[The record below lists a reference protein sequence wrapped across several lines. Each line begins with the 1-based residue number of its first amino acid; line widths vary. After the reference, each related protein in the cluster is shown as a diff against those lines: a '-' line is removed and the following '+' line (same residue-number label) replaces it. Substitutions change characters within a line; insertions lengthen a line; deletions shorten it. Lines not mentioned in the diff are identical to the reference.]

1 MIWHTSSAKDVL
13 NELKTDSQNGLSGAE
28 VNSRLAKYGK
38 NLPDKKRERTFK
50 ELFLSQL
57 KDVPTVVL
65 TVAAILYFI
74 IALITPENSD
84 ISTSVAEPIIILL
97 IVVINA
103 VTGALQQTGAEAAVE
118 SLKFISPP
126 PPQSSENGKT
136 ASVPATN
143 IVPGDVILLS
153 VGNYIPADARIIEAD
168 GLRCDESSLTGVS
181 VDSVK
186 LQASLSMT
194 LPRSRIRKT
203 WYLRVAR

>member
-84 ISTSVAEPIIILL
+84 ISTSVAEPIIVLL

-126 PPQSSENGKT
+126 S
-136 ASVPATN
+136 AT
-143 IVPGDVILLS
+143 S
-153 VGNYIPADARIIEAD
+153 RQKRKD
-168 GLRCDESSLTGVS
+168 GVCSRHQHCSRRCNSAFCRKLHSRRCKNHRGRRTSLRR
-181 VDSVK
+181 K
-186 LQASLSMT
+186 FAH
-194 LPRSRIRKT
+194 RSFGRLGQIR
-203 WYLRVAR
+203 RRA

>member
-103 VTGALQQTGAEAAVE
+103 VTGALQQTGAEVAVE

-153 VGNYIPADARIIEAD
+153 VGNYIPADAKNHR
-168 GLRCDESSLTGVS
+168 GRRTSLRR
-181 VDSVK
+181 K
-186 LQASLSMT
+186 FAH
-194 LPRSRIRKT
+194 RSFGRFGQICR
-203 WYLRVAR
+203 RA

>member
-103 VTGALQQTGAEAAVE
+103 VTERCSKRGQ
-118 SLKFISPP
+118 
-126 PPQSSENGKT
+126 
-136 ASVPATN
+136 
-143 IVPGDVILLS
+143 
-153 VGNYIPADARIIEAD
+153 R
-168 GLRCDESSLTGVS
+168 LRLN
-181 VDSVK
+181 
-186 LQASLSMT
+186 
-194 LPRSRIRKT
+194 P
-203 WYLRVAR
+203 